1 MLGFDILKG
10 FAVGVCASV
19 PIGPVAILTIQKTF
33 SKGRK
38 SGFVTGLGATLT
50 DTTYSTIAVFALA
63 LAERFMTEYERYI
76 FLVGGV
82 VVMVVGWFM
91 MQSNPFKN
99 FRRRAEAS
107 YSVKDFAQ
115 AAVMGLSNPGAI
127 FIIFGLFAFFGLGSR
142 VASAG
147 WMIVPIIAAVCLGSV
162 TYWYSITRLLGRFRD
177 RISLRTIL
185 RINRVAGALVMALGL
200 ILMVRGML
208 AFLHVGAGV

>member
-1 MLGFDILKG
+1 MMVFDILKG
-10 FAVGVCASV
+10 FAIGICASV
-19 PIGPVAILTIQKTF
+19 PIGPVAILVIQKTF

-38 SGFVTGLGATLT
+38 SGFITGLGATLT

-63 LAERFMTEYERYI
+63 LAEKFITTYEQYI
-76 FLVGGV
+76 LLIGGA

-91 MQSNPFKN
+91 AQSNPFKN
-99 FRRRAEAS
+99 FRRRAES
-107 YSVKDFAQ
+107 PYSVKDFAQ

-142 VASAG
+142 VANAG
-147 WMIVPIIAAVCLGSV
+147 WLIVPIIAAVCLGSV

-185 RINRVAGALVMALGL
+185 RINRIAGIVVMAIGL
-200 ILMVRGML
+200 VLIVRGML
-208 AFLHVGAGV
+208 ALLHI